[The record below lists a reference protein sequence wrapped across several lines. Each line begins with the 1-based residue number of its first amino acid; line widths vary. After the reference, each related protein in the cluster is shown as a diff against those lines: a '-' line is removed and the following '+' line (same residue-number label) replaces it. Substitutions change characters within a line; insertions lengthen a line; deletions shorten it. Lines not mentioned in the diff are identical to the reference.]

1 MARYMEALTVE
12 RGGFRIKVPESW
24 WEFDVR
30 PESRDDS
37 IRRMVNERV
46 QQHPELAQYRDTYM
60 DFLRKAA
67 ADAWKSGALYCG
79 CMAESFG
86 GDTPITGS
94 VTVSMIGGR
103 NERGEPLSNDPSVIA
118 GQLAVK
124 QAKKEG
130 DSWRKVTT
138 VDIPGSGGGTDVRH
152 RGHRRTRRRAQ
163 PDHPGRTDADV
174 HSRAGAAGQGRAG
187 GGEQPGAG
195 PGRLL
200 LRHLRRDHVDVP
212 VQRLTAAVARVPEK
226 GLAYDVFGPLWAVLP
241 WG

>member
-37 IRRMVNERV
+37 IHRMVNERLRE
-46 QQHPELAQYRDTYM
+46 HPELSPHRDTYIS
-60 DFLRKAA
+60 FLRKAA

-94 VTVSMIGGR
+94 VTVSLVGGR
-103 NERGEPLSNDPSVIA
+103 TSKGDPLPTDPAAVVA
-118 GQLAVK
+118 QLAVK
-124 QAKKEG
+124 EAKRAG

-138 VDIPGSGGGTDVRH
+138 VDIPGVGPAARTYGIEDIPVPGDELNRTVRAVLMQ
-152 RGHRRTRRRAQ
+152 TF
-163 PDHPGRTDADV
+163 
-174 HSRAGAAGQGRAG
+174 
-187 GGEQPGAG
+187 
-195 PGRLL
+195 
-200 LRHLRRDHVDVP
+200 VP
-212 VQRLTAAVARVPEK
+212 VPGQEGKVALVA
-226 GLAYDVFGPLWAVLP
+226 GSSQVLDLADSFFDIFDAITSTFRFVD
-241 WG
+241 